1 MTDDSWSVSG
11 LPASWARVARD
22 ALLVAGVIFCA
33 ALFGI
38 LTRPVGFL
46 AAFWPANAVL
56 LGIMIRSPRLASF
69 SGWTGAF
76 AGYVAADLV
85 TGGSFG
91 LTLWMTC
98 ANMAEAAVGYLL
110 FRRISVD
117 HQRLRWPQ
125 SFMLLFAVCCSAAAA
140 GAFIG
145 AGAASLAFGR
155 DFAIGLEY
163 WFGTELA
170 NAIVVL
176 PVILTAPRP
185 RDIPWPRRIFA
196 TVEGTRDVMPVAALA
211 VSILL
216 GNLIEGPGSFAFP
229 VPALLW
235 CAVSYSLFTTAVLTL
250 IFSMWGM
257 VIVTGSFATLPA
269 HIDLLTWGKSIRL
282 ALALIALAPL
292 TVASVTTT
300 RNELLKR
307 LQDSVDHDALTRA
320 LTRSTFIDRSER
332 LLEADATRPG
342 FAAVLMLDVDRFK
355 SVNDRHGHAGGDA
368 ALVAFAGSVTEAL
381 RKEDLF
387 GRLGGEEF
395 AVFFPDTMREEAAAI
410 AENIRRTVEERL
422 VDVGN
427 GNRIPITVSGGLAF
441 QTDTAKPSLDAL
453 LAQADTAL
461 YRAKADGRNR
471 IVVFTTA
478 CLAKVGTG
486 EGTSP

>member
-1 MTDDSWSVSG
+1 MTDDSRSVSG
-11 LPASWARVARD
+11 MPAGWTRVAYD
-22 ALLVAGVIFCA
+22 GLLVAGVIFCA

-38 LTRPVGFL
+38 LTRPIGFL
-46 AAFWPANAVL
+46 AAFWPANAIL
-56 LGIMIRSPRLASF
+56 LGIMIRSPRLASL
-69 SGWTGAF
+69 SGWSGAF

-85 TGGSFG
+85 TGGSLG

-98 ANMAEAAVGYLL
+98 ANMTEAAIGYLL
-110 FRRISVD
+110 FRRLPED

-125 SFMLLFAVCCSAAAA
+125 SIMLLFAVGCCAAAA

-155 DFAIGLEY
+155 DFGSGLEY

-170 NAIVVL
+170 NAIVIL
-176 PVILTAPRP
+176 PVILTAPRL
-185 RDIPWPRRIFA
+185 RDIPRPRQVFVRA
-196 TVEGTRDVMPVAALA
+196 GWTRDVMPVAALA
-211 VSILL
+211 GSILL

-250 IFSMWGM
+250 VFSMWGM
-257 VIVTGSFATLPA
+257 VIVTGSFATLPEN
-269 HIDLLTWGKSIRL
+269 IDLLTWGKSIRL

-320 LTRSTFIDRSER
+320 LARSTFIERSER
-332 LLEADATRPG
+332 LLEADAAGPDT
-342 FAAVLMLDVDRFK
+342 AAVLMLDVDRFK

-368 ALVAFAGSVTEAL
+368 ALIAFAGSVAEAL
-381 RKEDLF
+381 RNEDLF

-395 AVFFPDTMREEAAAI
+395 AVFLPRTSREEAVAI

-441 QTDTAKPSLDAL
+441 QTDTARPTLDAL
-453 LAQADTAL
+453 LAQADAAL
-461 YRAKADGRNR
+461 YRAKAEGRNR
-471 IVVFTTA
+471 IVVF
-478 CLAKVGTG
+478 K
-486 EGTSP
+486 S

>member
-1 MTDDSWSVSG
+1 MTDDSRSVPG
-11 LPASWARVARD
+11 LPANWTHVAYD

-56 LGIMIRSPRLASF
+56 LGIMIRSPRLAAF
-69 SGWTGAF
+69 PGWAGAF

-85 TGGSFG
+85 TGGSLG
-91 LTLWMTC
+91 PTLWMTG
-98 ANMAEAAVGYLL
+98 ANLIEAAVGYLL
-110 FRRISVD
+110 FRRLPLD
-117 HQRLRWPQ
+117 HQLRWPQ
-125 SFMLLFAVCCSAAAA
+125 SIMLLFAVCCCAAAA
-140 GAFIG
+140 GAFAG
-145 AGAASLAFGR
+145 AGAASVLFNRGFSA
-155 DFAIGLEY
+155 GLEY

-170 NAIVVL
+170 NAIVIL
-176 PVILTAPRP
+176 PVILTAPRL
-185 RDIPWPRRIFA
+185 REISWPRRIFV
-196 TVEGTRDVMPVAALA
+196 TTEGTRDAMPVAALA

-216 GNLIEGPGSFAFP
+216 GNLMDGPGSFAFP

-250 IFSMWGM
+250 VFSMWGM

-269 HIDLLTWGKSIRL
+269 SIDLLTWGKSIRL

-320 LTRSTFIDRSER
+320 LARSTFIERSER
-332 LLEADATRPG
+332 LLEADAVGPG
-342 FAAVLMLDVDRFK
+342 IAAILMLDVDRFK

-368 ALVAFAGSVTEAL
+368 ALVAFAGAVAEAI
-381 RKEDLF
+381 RKDDLF

-395 AVFFPDTMREEAAAI
+395 AVFLPRTTREEAVAI

-427 GNRIPITVSGGLAF
+427 GTHIPITVSGGLAF
-441 QTDTAKPSLDAL
+441 HPGTDKPSLDAM
-453 LAQADTAL
+453 LARADAAL
-461 YRAKADGRNR
+461 YRAKAEGRNR
-471 IVVFTTA
+471 IAVFH
-478 CLAKVGTG
+478 G
-486 EGTSP
+486 